1 LQVVSSLV
9 GRLAEEY
16 LVLLPEAIP
25 FLAEL
30 MEDTSHAVEARTQE
44 LVAQLEA
51 IAGES
56 LDPYMK
62 A

>member
-1 LQVVSSLV
+1 MSALVS
-9 GRLAEEY
+9 RLAEEY
-16 LVLLPEAIP
+16 LVMLPEAIP

-30 MEDTSHAVEARTQE
+30 LEDTTYEVEARAQA
-44 LVAQLEA
+44 LVKQLEG

-62 A
+62 S